1 MTIQQCREYL
11 KECKTVECYGLN
23 VKLLPD
29 DLVVIK
35 NDINPN
41 VVSTNI
47 VQKYSIF
54 IDLNV
59 NLVSAI
65 KNLEIT
71 DINLKK
77 DDNNPHIWIL
87 ELDTVKH
94 INNKE
99 DNGRIGAGM
108 KYV

>member
-1 MTIQQCREYL
+1 MTIQQYREYL
-11 KECKTVECYGLN
+11 KEHKIVECYGLN
-23 VKLLPD
+23 VKLFPN
-29 DLVVIK
+29 DLVIIK
-35 NDINPN
+35 NNINPN
-41 VVSTNI
+41 IVSTNI
-47 VQKYSIF
+47 VEKYSNF

-71 DINLKK
+71 DINLRK
-77 DDNNPHIWIL
+77 DNDNSHTWIL
-87 ELDTVKH
+87 ELNTIKH

-99 DNGRIGAGM
+99 DDGRIGAGM